1 MKIGKVE
8 LKSPVILAPLA
19 GYGDIAFRRL
29 CRNYGAALTV
39 TEMVSAKGLCYGNE
53 KTQRLLRLAPNESP
67 SCVQLFGSEPECFHR
82 ALESGELDKFDI
94 IDINMGCPV
103 PKVTKC
109 GEGSALM
116 KDVARA
122 ADIVRACVSA
132 SGGRPVTVK
141 HRAGFAETL
150 VNAPEFAAKMQEAGA
165 AAITVHGRTAAQGYG
180 GKADW
185 NIIAETVKAVSVPV
199 IGNGDIATTEDV
211 RFAVRECGCSGVA
224 IGRGALGNPGIFSA
238 FCDNPKETEPLYRVI
253 EKHLDYALEYFDED
267 TAVKTMRKHIV
278 KYLSGVQGVKEL
290 KAEIYNITKADEL
303 KAELKRALAGVYK
316 K

>member
-53 KTQRLLRLAPNESP
+53 KTQSLLRLAPNESP
-67 SCVQLFGSEPECFHR
+67 SCVQLFGSEPECFRR

-116 KDVARA
+116 KDVAWA

-238 FCDNPKETEPLYRVI
+238 FCDNPKGTEPLYRVI